1 MLSNNSTVVNTV
13 IEHKGTLLYNNKPS
27 PKVLLPPSAC
37 QPTKTNTQT
46 DNDAKEAKAN
56 EEDLQKYIL
65 HFFDGHLT
73 AAKGTVASTVLDKIK
88 PATQ

>member
-1 MLSNNSTVVNTV
+1 M
-13 IEHKGTLLYNNKPS
+13 IERKGTLLYNNKPS
-27 PKVLLPPSAC
+27 PKVLLPPSAS

-46 DNDAKEAKAN
+46 DNDAKEAEAN
-56 EEDLQKYIL
+56 EEDPQKYTP

-73 AAKGTVASTVLDKIK
+73 AAKGTVATVLDKIK